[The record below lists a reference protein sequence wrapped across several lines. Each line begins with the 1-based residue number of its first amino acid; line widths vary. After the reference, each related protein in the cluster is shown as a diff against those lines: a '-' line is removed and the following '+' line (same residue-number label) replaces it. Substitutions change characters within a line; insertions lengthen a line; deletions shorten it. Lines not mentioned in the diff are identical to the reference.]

1 MGITLDH
8 TLQGFYLNRL
18 SNGLQYILSEAD
30 YAVFKLRKLIFF
42 LVYGFGFLNL
52 CGFVTYWK
60 IEIYLCIFC
69 KYICMYNVHIQN
81 DSEIVDEN

>member
-42 LVYGFGFLNL
+42 
-52 CGFVTYWK
+52 W
-60 IEIYLCIFC
+60 
-69 KYICMYNVHIQN
+69 CMAL
-81 DSEIVDEN
+81 DF